1 MAPSSDAR
9 DGTSSYILRGGDD
22 GAARLRILGE
32 ATRPATL
39 RLLERAG
46 LAAGMRALD
55 AGCGSGEVTAELV
68 RLVGPSGRVTAI
80 DADPVLLEHAR
91 ARVRAVGGTASF
103 VRADVTADLPA
114 EIARDHD
121 LVYARFL
128 LSHLRAPETG
138 LIRLRD
144 AARPGGTIVVEDV
157 DFPGHFCHPPSA
169 AFARYVE
176 LYQQVA
182 RHRGGDPAIGPR
194 LPALLRAAGLTGIEA
209 GVAQPVFLDG
219 DGKRVTQLTLAGL
232 RDAAID
238 AGLADAAEIDALLA
252 TLDEERR
259 RPDTLH
265 SIARI
270 VQARGTRP

>member
-1 MAPSSDAR
+1 MGAASDDR

-22 GAARLRILGE
+22 GAARLRILGA
-32 ATRPATL
+32 ATRPTTL

-46 LAAGMRALD
+46 IAPGLRVLD
-55 AGCGSGEVTAELV
+55 AGCGSGEVTVELA
-68 RLVGPSGRVTAI
+68 RLVGPSGHVTAI

-91 ARVRAVGGTASF
+91 ERVRAAGAGATF
-103 VRADVTADLPA
+103 VAVDVTGDLPA

-128 LSHLRAPETG
+128 LSHVRSP
-138 LIRLRD
+138 D
-144 AARPGGTIVVEDV
+144 AALTRLCDATRPGGTIVVEDV

-182 RHRGGDPAIGPR
+182 RHRGADPGIGPR
-194 LPALLRAAGLTGIEA
+194 LPALLRAAGVDDLQA
-209 GVAQPVFLDG
+209 DVAQPVFLDG
-219 DGKRVTQLTLAGL
+219 DGKRVTQLTLAGI

-238 AGLADAAEIDALLA
+238 AGLADAVEIDALLA

-270 VQARGTRP
+270 VQAWGTRT

>member
-1 MAPSSDAR
+1 MTRTPDER
-9 DGTSSYILRGGDD
+9 DETSSYILRGGDD

-32 ATRPATL
+32 ATRPTTL

-46 LAAGMRALD
+46 LAAGMRVLD
-55 AGCGSGEVTAELV
+55 AGCGSGEVTAEMV
-68 RLVGPSGRVTAI
+68 RIVGRSGRVTAI

-91 ARVRAVGGTASF
+91 ARVRAAGGNATF
-103 VRADVTADLPA
+103 VRADVTAELPA

-128 LSHLRAPETG
+128 LSHLRSPEAG
-138 LIRLRD
+138 LLRLRD
-144 AARPGGTIVVEDV
+144 TARPGGTLVVEDV

-194 LPALLRAAGLTGIEA
+194 LPAR
-209 GVAQPVFLDG
+209 
-219 DGKRVTQLTLAGL
+219 
-232 RDAAID
+232 
-238 AGLADAAEIDALLA
+238 
-252 TLDEERR
+252 
-259 RPDTLH
+259 
-265 SIARI
+265 
-270 VQARGTRP
+270 